1 MIGQRLSRYRIVE
14 KLGEGGMG
22 VVYRAHD
29 ERLDRFV
36 AIKLLAPALSE
47 DKNARLR
54 LQREASLLSKLNHP
68 NITTI
73 HDFETVDDLAFLVM
87 ELVPGQTLADLVQDG
102 PFSEIRIVEWA
113 EQLCSGLAAAH
124 SLGIIHRDLKPANLR
139 MTPDGRLKILDF
151 GLAKIFENRTSAD
164 DPTGV
169 LLSQAGAITGT
180 ICYMAP
186 EQLEGTILDGRTD
199 IHAVGQVLYELATGH
214 PPFQRKT
221 VTEMI
226 RAIAMEAPPTPAS
239 RGARISGTFEAIIL
253 RCLEKDPAD
262 RYQSALELLSDLQ
275 TVGAR
280 PEGRETSPDQV
291 TVRRNIERPP
301 RSVAL
306 LPFENATGA
315 EEYAYLSTALPDAV
329 ATFLSR
335 IRSLNVRPLSSTRRY
350 LSTGTIPRN
359 AGLELRVDLVVSGH
373 FIADPVNIRVTLEVI
388 DVDSDQLLWA
398 SALRVKR
405 SEMEQ
410 IDTEVASRIRGEL
423 LPSLGLRAGTG
434 ADATRARNPEAYDL
448 YLRSLALAENV
459 APNKEAIEMLEKG
472 VAIDSSFAPAWS
484 NLGLRHHLN
493 GSYGHGGSEAYDL
506 SQRAYLRAIA
516 LDPELLSATSGLIFH
531 WVEKGDLF
539 GAIDVAR
546 ELLARRPDA
555 VPAHN
560 AMAYV
565 LRFAGLHRESAE
577 HSESALR
584 LDRDPRTAHAA
595 LTYLALQ
602 EYDRA
607 LDFLELRSGTAW
619 AENTRLHILL
629 HKGAVDDALAVARSL
644 APDPAWPARLVAAF
658 LEGRSRSEIAR
669 RAEEYVE
676 TNIRVARDPESSYL
690 DGALMAHCGE
700 VERAVAMIRS
710 AIRGGYFCYRNLQ
723 RDPLIGSI
731 RGLAEFSLL
740 LEEARAG
747 HDSFVSYLNRSS
759 SKG

>member
-1 MIGQRLSRYRIVE
+1 
-14 KLGEGGMG
+14 MG

-36 AIKLLAPALSE
+36 AIKLLAPALAE
-47 DKNARLR
+47 DTNARLR

-87 ELVPGQTLADLVQDG
+87 ELVPGQTLADIIHDG
-102 PFSEIRIVEWA
+102 PSDEIRIVEWA

-139 MTPDGRLKILDF
+139 ITPDGRLKILDF
-151 GLAKIFENRTSAD
+151 GLAKIFENRTSRD
-164 DPTGV
+164 DPTQV
-169 LLSQAGAITGT
+169 WLSQAGAISGT

-186 EQLEGTILDGRTD
+186 EQLEGLSLDGRTD
-199 IHAVGQVLYELATGH
+199 IHAVGQVLYELVTGH

-221 VTEMI
+221 VAEMI
-226 RAIAMEAPPTPAS
+226 RAIAMEAPLPPEP
-239 RGARISGTFEAIIL
+239 RGARTSGALERIIL
-253 RCLEKDPAD
+253 KCLEKHPAD

-275 TVGAR
+275 AVGAP
-280 PEGRETSPDQV
+280 PEERGDLTDQV
-291 TVRRNIERPP
+291 TVRRSVRPP

-306 LPFENATGA
+306 LPFENGTGA
-315 EEYAYLSTALPDAV
+315 DEYGYLSTALPDAV
-329 ATFLSR
+329 ATLISR

-350 LSTGTIPRN
+350 LSTETTPRN
-359 AGLELRVDLVVSGH
+359 AGIELRVDLVVSGY

-398 SALRVKR
+398 STLRVKR
-405 SEMEQ
+405 TEMEQ
-410 IDTEVASRIRGEL
+410 IDNEVASRIRSEL
-423 LPSLGLRAGTG
+423 VPSLGLSAGTA
-434 ADATRARNPEAYDL
+434 ADATRAGDTEAYEL
-448 YLRSLALAENV
+448 YLRSLALSENG
-459 APNKEAIEMLEKG
+459 APNTEAIEILEKV
-472 VAIDSSFAPAWS
+472 VAIDPSFAPAWS
-484 NLGLRHHLN
+484 SLGLRYHTN

-506 SQRAYLRAIA
+506 SQRAYLRAIT
-516 LDPELLSATSGLIFH
+516 LDPELLTATSGLINH

-539 GAIDVAR
+539 GAIDVAK

-560 AMAYV
+560 AAAYV

-577 HSESALR
+577 ESEIALR
-584 LDRDPRTAHAA
+584 LDRDPRIAHAA

-619 AENTRLHILL
+619 AENTRMHILL
-629 HKGAVDDALAVARSL
+629 HKQAVDDALAVARKL
-644 APDPAWPARLVAAF
+644 APDPAWPARMVAAF

-669 RAEEYVE
+669 LAEEYVK
-676 TNIRVARDPESSYL
+676 TNIRVVRDPESSYL

-723 RDPLIGSI
+723 RDPLIGNI

-747 HDSFVSYLNRSS
+747 HESFVSYLNRPS

>member
-1 MIGQRLSRYRIVE
+1 
-14 KLGEGGMG
+14 MG

-36 AIKLLAPALSE
+36 AIKLLAPALAE

-87 ELVPGQTLADLVQDG
+87 ELVPGQTLADLVHDG
-102 PFSEIRIVEWA
+102 PSSEARIVEWA
-113 EQLCSGLAAAH
+113 QQLCSGLAAAH
-124 SLGIIHRDLKPANLR
+124 SLGILHRDLKPANLR
-139 MTPDGRLKILDF
+139 ITPDDRLKILDF
-151 GLAKIFENRTSAD
+151 GLAKVFENRTSPD
-164 DPTGV
+164 DPTQ
-169 LLSQAGAITGT
+169 LWLSQADAISGT

-186 EQLEGTILDGRTD
+186 EQLEGSALDGRTD
-199 IHAVGQVLYELATGH
+199 IHAIGQVLYELITGH
-214 PPFQRKT
+214 PPFQRNT
-221 VTEMI
+221 VAEMI
-226 RAIAMEAPPTPAS
+226 RAVAMEAPLTPAS
-239 RGARISGTFEAIIL
+239 RGVRISGTLEKIIL
-253 RCLEKDPAD
+253 KCLEKNPAD

-275 TVGAR
+275 TIGAP
-280 PEGRETSPDQV
+280 PEEREESIDQV
-291 TVRRNIERPP
+291 TVRRNIGRPS

-315 EEYAYLSTALPDAV
+315 DEYAYLSTALPDAV
-329 ATFLSR
+329 ATLLSR

-350 LSTGTIPRN
+350 LSAETIPRD

-398 SALRVKR
+398 STLRVKR
-405 SEMEQ
+405 TEMEQ
-410 IDTEVASRIRGEL
+410 IDNEVASRIRSEL
-423 LPSLGLRAGTG
+423 IPSLGMSAGTTIDAARAGNT
-434 ADATRARNPEAYDL
+434 EAYDL
-448 YLRSLALAENV
+448 YLRSLALSENGT
-459 APNKEAIEMLEKG
+459 PNTEAIEMLEKA
-472 VAIDSSFAPAWS
+472 VTIDPSFAPAWS
-484 NLGLRHHLN
+484 SLGLRYHTN

-506 SQRAYLRAIA
+506 SQRAYLRAIT
-516 LDPELLSATSGLIFH
+516 LDPELLAATSGLVFH

-560 AMAYV
+560 AAAYV

-584 LDRDPRTAHAA
+584 LDRDPRIAHAA
-595 LTYLALQ
+595 LTCLAL
-602 EYDRA
+602 EDYDRA
-607 LDFLELRSGTAW
+607 FDFLELRPGTAW
-619 AENTRLHILL
+619 VENTRMHIFL

-644 APDPAWPARLVAAF
+644 APDPAWPARMVAAF
-658 LEGRSRSEIAR
+658 LEGQSRSEIAR
-669 RAEEYVE
+669 LAEEYVE

-700 VERAVAMIRS
+700 VERAVTMIRS
-710 AIRGGYFCYRNLQ
+710 AVRGGYFCYPNLQ
-723 RDPLIGSI
+723 RDPLIDNI

-747 HDSFVSYLNRSS
+747 HESFVSYLSRSS